1 MNTQKKSNQGI
12 PQWKLKQIEEAR
24 KILEAKVLKRDT
36 TVKIP
41 VPTLKEIKNT
51 SIGK

>member
-1 MNTQKKSNQGI
+1 MTTQKKSNQDI

-24 KILEAKVLKRDT
+24 KILEAKALKRDT
-36 TVKIP
+36 VVKIP
-41 VPTLKEIKNT
+41 MPTLKEIKNT